1 MPPPLITVRRPSQT
15 CQELEQHCL
24 QGDSYPKCTD
34 LPSCQPTTTNPTST
48 NDQAESSALTCFCG
62 YYSEKA
68 EEHRQTNVGRG
79 RKVGRCPNV
88 DFNSFTSKDTQCVL
102 HILRNLLQIGRCKFC
117 RSKAKY
123 LPGQGSLDAVSSRL
137 LLFRNLKLLY
147 FSSLNQPQGK
157 KKLHFIQSR
166 HLIKSFTEAQSCLNQ
181 VQARK
186 NGSFGCTGFS
196 GGEVRPR
203 KQTH

>member
-15 CQELEQHCL
+15 CQQLEQHCL

-34 LPSCQPTTTNPTST
+34 LPSCQPTTTIPTST

-68 EEHRQTNVGRG
+68 EEHRQTSMGRG
-79 RKVGRCPNV
+79 RKVGQCLNV
-88 DFNSFTSKDTQCVL
+88 DFNSFKSKDTHAEKL
-102 HILRNLLQIGRCKFC
+102 FQIGRCKFC

-137 LLFRNLKLLY
+137 SLFRNLKLLD
-147 FSSLNQPQGK
+147 FHTLNQP
-157 KKLHFIQSR
+157 
-166 HLIKSFTEAQSCLNQ
+166 
-181 VQARK
+181 
-186 NGSFGCTGFS
+186 
-196 GGEVRPR
+196 
-203 KQTH
+203 

>member
-15 CQELEQHCL
+15 CQQLEQHCL

-34 LPSCQPTTTNPTST
+34 LPCQPTTTIPTST
-48 NDQAESSALTCFCG
+48 NDQVESSALTCFCG

-79 RKVGRCPNV
+79 RKVGQCPNV
-88 DFNSFTSKDTQCVL
+88 DFNHFKSEDT
-102 HILRNLLQIGRCKFC
+102 HPEMRNLFQIGRCKFC

-137 LLFRNLKLLY
+137 LLFRNPKLLD
-147 FSSLNQPQGK
+147 FHTLNQPQG
-157 KKLHFIQSR
+157 
-166 HLIKSFTEAQSCLNQ
+166 T
-181 VQARK
+181 K
-186 NGSFGCTGFS
+186 NYIAFKADT
-196 GGEVRPR
+196 
-203 KQTH
+203 

>member
-15 CQELEQHCL
+15 CQQLEQHCL

-79 RKVGRCPNV
+79 RKVGQCPNV
-88 DFNSFTSKDTQCVL
+88 DFNSFKSKKRFL
-102 HILRNLLQIGRCKFC
+102 KPFQIGRCKFC

-137 LLFRNLKLLY
+137 LLLRILKL
-147 FSSLNQPQGK
+147 S
-157 KKLHFIQSR
+157 
-166 HLIKSFTEAQSCLNQ
+166 
-181 VQARK
+181 
-186 NGSFGCTGFS
+186 
-196 GGEVRPR
+196 
-203 KQTH
+203 